1 MYHFEAVY
9 VDMNMIEDDKSIS
22 IYIEGDNNGMT
33 EEQCYVMAMSEAVQ
47 KKKTLGM
54 NWLLVSVSLISS

>member
-22 IYIEGDNNGMT
+22 IYIEGDNNEMT
-33 EEQCYVMAMSEAVQ
+33 EEQSYVMAMSEAVR
-47 KKKTLGM
+47 KKKTLGN
-54 NWLLVSVSLISS
+54 NWLLVSVNFISS